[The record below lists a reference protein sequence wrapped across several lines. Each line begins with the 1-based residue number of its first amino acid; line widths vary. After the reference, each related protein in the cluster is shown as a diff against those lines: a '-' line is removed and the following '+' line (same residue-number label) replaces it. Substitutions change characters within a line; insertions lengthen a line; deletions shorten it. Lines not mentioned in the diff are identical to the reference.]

1 MILLVALCVA
11 MSMSAQGAARTKP
24 ATATQR
30 TTATPPRTNAAAMR
44 ATAELFQKGMQYHQS
59 KNYTQAFSCFEK
71 VANQGIPQAQAMLSE
86 MYYEGRGVSQN
97 YQKAFYWIEKASNQ
111 QFAPAQFRLGMM
123 YYNGQ
128 GVSQNFQKAG
138 ISVMCSFST
147 CDLHKYSVCIHDQV
161 SGSVR

>member
-44 ATAELFQKGMQYHQS
+44 ANAELFQKGMQYHQS

-71 VANQGIPQAQAMLSE
+71 VANQGIPQGSWCVAKLPESLLLDR
-86 MYYEGRGVSQN
+86 EGLQPTICPCPVS
-97 YQKAFYWIEKASNQ
+97 AW
-111 QFAPAQFRLGMM
+111 
-123 YYNGQ
+123 
-128 GVSQNFQKAG
+128 
-138 ISVMCSFST
+138 
-147 CDLHKYSVCIHDQV
+147 HDV
-161 SGSVR
+161 L

>member
-1 MILLVALCVA
+1 MNYLYPLSLVIYKLPVN
-11 MSMSAQGAARTKP
+11 Q
-24 ATATQR
+24 
-30 TTATPPRTNAAAMR
+30 
-44 ATAELFQKGMQYHQS
+44 MQYHQS

-128 GVSQNFQKAG
+128 GVSQNFQKAFYWVEKSANKG
-138 ISVMCSFST
+138 FENAQLRKKPSLKMPN
-147 CDLHKYSVCIHDQV
+147 KP
-161 SGSVR
+161 